1 MINKYFVPIDSISL
15 PTIYGSACLM
25 PKKYLSTNNED
36 IQNTLPSYLLIT
48 TKMGSDK
55 SDCAIEIA
63 LSEEEINLLIS
74 ISDDNDIF
82 LFSKPLPIS
91 RIKSVSFDNIA
102 NKEKIIAIINLS
114 TAFIDNDKVNVVL
127 DMQKVNLDAI
137 NITDIRENDDCLFQF
152 NKFNGILGGFA
163 LMKLAG
169 EEYMNYSENYFST
182 LSFFNTQ
189 IEKDLLNS
197 GISINKKFH
206 DAFLGIDKFKVLYP
220 LLSKTITESDI
231 QNSANIENQT
241 VIKDKYTGIID
252 IDLFDNM
259 TYILSVLFTYRVG
272 NEAGGR
278 KIDTLIANNFKNSI
292 KEDKSEIVA
301 LCYGINRGYSSFT
314 KKYSVDGK
322 ENDVKFKLNKKLD
335 YYTIES
341 LYQFAFNNI
350 NSSSTFKYLDDW
362 CPTLNENIKKGSYK
376 IIDEIVII
384 KKKPK
389 VGTKEYLSQLSR
401 LFFQKNIEDFLSPFL
416 NIIINKVKDDLETE
430 TEEIIESKE
439 KEIEEL
445 RSKLKET
452 VKQEKVKDYKTQKI
466 KQEIN
471 IQEHTEKF
479 NPDESKNSTQKNDTA
494 ELDNLK
500 NLLNKIE
507 KLKNATEIH
516 KIIKEHKKSPD
527 LFNPK

>member
-1 MINKYFVPIDSISL
+1 MINNFYVPIDSISL
-15 PTIYGSACLM
+15 PSIYGNACLM
-25 PKKYLSTNNED
+25 PKKYLSTTNED
-36 IQNTLPSYLLIT
+36 VQNTLPSYLLIT
-48 TKMGSDK
+48 TKMGTDK

-63 LSEEEINLLIS
+63 LSEEEINSLIP
-74 ISDDNDIF
+74 ISEDNDVF
-82 LFSKPLPIS
+82 LYSKPLPIS
-91 RIKSVSFDNIA
+91 RIKSVSFNNKA
-102 NKEKIIAIINLS
+102 NKEQIIAIINIS

-137 NITDIRENDDCLFQF
+137 NIADIPENLDFSLQL

-163 LMKLAG
+163 LMKLAS

-206 DAFLGIDKFKVLYP
+206 DAFLGIDKFKALYP

-231 QNSANIENQT
+231 LNSANIENQT

-252 IDLFDNM
+252 IDSFENM
-259 TYILSVLFTYRVG
+259 TYILCVLFTYRVG

-350 NSSSTFKYLDDW
+350 NSSSSFKYLDDW
-362 CPTLNENIKKGSYK
+362 CPILNETIKKGSYK

-389 VGTKEYLSQLSR
+389 VGTKDYLSQLSR

-430 TEEIIESKE
+430 TKEIIESKE

-452 VKQEKVKDYKTQKI
+452 VKQEKFKEYKNKKI

-471 IQEHTEKF
+471 IQEPSEKF
-479 NPDESKNSTQKNDTA
+479 NPDESKNSIQKNDTA

-507 KLKNATEIH
+507 KLKNAAEIQ
-516 KIIKEHKKSPD
+516 KIIKENKKSPD